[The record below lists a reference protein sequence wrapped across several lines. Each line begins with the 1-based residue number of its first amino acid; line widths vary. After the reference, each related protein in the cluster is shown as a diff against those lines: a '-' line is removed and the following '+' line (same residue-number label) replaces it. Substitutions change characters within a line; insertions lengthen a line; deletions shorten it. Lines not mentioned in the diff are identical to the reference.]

1 MNGFEVFH
9 CIPPVLVSYEDDE
22 ETLVCFCFPS
32 NSRKTNWNS
41 YENICVVLQYRR
53 TNASLKNFCS
63 YFWEFHLNVCMF
75 FLLRRRRR
83 RLNWISLALGSFR
96 GVWIVWLWNDKLTLR
111 ELTLMLYF
119 KCTRAAQHELL
130 KKYTYFSNF
139 PKYSLSWVQQI
150 ITCGVS
156 SSRLNSFSF
165 LRSSIY
171 FYCPI
176 VVAVR
181 YCVR

>member
-75 FLLRRRRR
+75 FLLQRR

-111 ELTLMLYF
+111 ELTLMYARGS
-119 KCTRAAQHELL
+119 TRIVEEI
-130 KKYTYFSNF
+130 YIFFEFSEIF
-139 PKYSLSWVQQI
+139 SQLSSTNNHLWCV
-150 ITCGVS
+150 
-156 SSRLNSFSF
+156 
-165 LRSSIY
+165 
-171 FYCPI
+171 
-176 VVAVR
+176 VVAIKLIFISSQFDLFLLS
-181 YCVR
+181 YCCGGPVLCAVV